1 MKIAVLG
8 CGAMGSIYAAF
19 LSEHHEVTAIDV
31 WHEHV
36 QAINSV
42 GLRVEESTGKVWTV
56 KMTAIAA
63 TAAHSHLGQFDLAII
78 ATKASNVAE
87 AARTAAAIL
96 KDDGLVLSI
105 QNGLNCTE
113 VLEQLDRRVFLGV
126 ASSFGACMKAPGHA
140 FYEHLGRILIGAMKA
155 TDSQSLDSLDLIV
168 QACKEAGL
176 LAEAVDD
183 IQQVIWRKLINNCAN
198 GACSICGTT
207 VGEMM
212 ANEHLCQV
220 AMACAREVSE
230 IAQAK
235 GILAPDFDVDEHVTS
250 FNEKVAGAKP
260 SMLQDLLAGRPCEIN
275 GLNGAI
281 AAQAAQVGLSAPVN
295 ATVANLVR
303 ALERPLKRRRE

>member
-8 CGAMGSIYAAF
+8 CVAMGSIYAAF
-19 LSEHHEVTAIDV
+19 LSEHHEVIAIDV

-42 GLRVEESTGKVWTV
+42 GLRVEESTGKVRTV
-56 KMTAIAA
+56 KMTA
-63 TAAHSHLGQFDLAII
+63 TAADSNLGDLGQLDLAII
-78 ATKASNVAE
+78 ATKTSNVAE

-96 KDDGLVLSI
+96 KDDGLVVSI

-126 ASSFGACMKAPGHA
+126 ASGFGACMKAPGHA
-140 FYEHLGRILIGAMKA
+140 FYEHLGRVLIGAMKSD
-155 TDSQSLDSLDLIV
+155 TDSQSLDLIV

-198 GACSICGTT
+198 GACSICGMT

-212 ANEHLCQV
+212 ANEHSRKV

-235 GILAPDFDVDEHVTS
+235 GILAPDFDVEEHVTS

-281 AAQAAQVGLSAPVN
+281 AAQAAQLNLQAPVN

-303 ALERPLKRRRE
+303 ALERPRVSGLKE